1 MSTLIHKI
9 HKECNAVTPAIDV
22 TVKTQYLESQSQ
34 PAEKRFVFTYTIT
47 ITNNGQSNAQLIS
60 RHWLITDAD
69 QQVQEVKGFGV
80 VGKQPHLAP
89 GASYT
94 YTSGVVL
101 ATPTGLMTGSYQ
113 MQTEDGTQFAAA
125 IPEFALVP
133 PHLLH

>member
-1 MSTLIHKI
+1 MNH
-9 HKECNAVTPAIDV
+9 AIV
-22 TVKTQYLESQSQ
+22 VNVKTKYLREQSQ
-34 PAEKRFVFTYTIT
+34 PADNRYVFAYTIT
-47 ITNNGQSNAQLIS
+47 ITNNGDSNAQLVS
-60 RHWLITDAD
+60 RRWLITDSD
-69 QQVQEVKGFGV
+69 QQVQEVEGLGV

-101 ATPTGLMTGSYQ
+101 ATETGTMSGSYQ
-113 MQTEDGTQFAAA
+113 MQDDEGEQFEAN